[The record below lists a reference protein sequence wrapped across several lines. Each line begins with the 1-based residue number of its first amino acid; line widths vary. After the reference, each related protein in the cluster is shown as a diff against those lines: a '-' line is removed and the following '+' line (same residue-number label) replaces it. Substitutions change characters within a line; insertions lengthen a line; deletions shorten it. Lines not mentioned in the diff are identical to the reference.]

1 MIMDNG
7 KRNNQ
12 NFNRLGNQIKDSLTE
27 GLKTGDFSGLNNAI
41 TDSVNTVLKEATGRV
56 NDVFMDPYK
65 GEEFY
70 KVKNGQKSYSTY
82 KEAEDYAKMLQERR
96 RLHNEAVRK
105 EQLQRE
111 MHKQELRAL
120 KKQQKYELRVNKES
134 LPVKFNPV
142 GKTSGNL
149 CIAGGIAGT
158 AIFGIKSI
166 VALFGMLFGAGTLP
180 ALIVPAALLAGSF
193 GVLEFGLARKGML
206 DRARKY
212 AMIAGN
218 NMYAQISMLASSLG
232 LNPSKVKKDIKR
244 LLRKGYYP
252 EGYLDAEETTL
263 MLSNDVFKQY
273 EQTMKSAYAQRKEQA
288 RNAALD
294 DEMLQDALS
303 KLDPSVRGEFATMVG
318 TGRESINRL
327 HELNDDIPGENIS
340 NKLYSLEDT
349 LKEIFARLQEHPEQM
364 NRMHKTMD
372 YYLPTMIKLVEA
384 YAEYDKVKNPGTDI
398 ISAKSE
404 IENTLDTINEAFIQL
419 QNNLFRDSVWDVT
432 TDAQVLQTVLKQEG
446 LAKDKVTE

>member
-1 MIMDNG
+1 MDNG
-7 KRNNQ
+7 KKNNQ
-12 NFNRLGNQIKDSLTE
+12 LYSKLGNQIKDSLTE
-27 GLKTGDFSGLNNAI
+27 GLKTGDFSSLNDAI
-41 TDSVNTVLKEATGRV
+41 TDSVNSVLKDATGRV

-65 GEEFY
+65 GQNFSR
-70 KVKNGQKSYSTY
+70 VTTGQKSYNTY

-111 MHKQELRAL
+111 MHRQELKAL
-120 KKQQKYELRVNKES
+120 KKQQKYELRVSNQN
-134 LPVKFNPV
+134 LPVKFNPI
-142 GKTSGNL
+142 GKTSGTL
-149 CIAGGIAGT
+149 CIAGGIAGS
-158 AIFGIKSI
+158 AIFGIRSI
-166 VALFGMLFGAGTLP
+166 ISLFAMLFGSGTIMGLIGPAVLFAGC
-180 ALIVPAALLAGSF
+180 F
-193 GVLEFGLARKGML
+193 GILEYGLAKKGML

-212 AMIAGN
+212 ATIAGS

-232 LNPSKVKKDIKR
+232 LNPAKVKKDIKK

-252 EGYLDAEETTL
+252 EGYLDADETTL

-273 EQTMKSAYAQRKEQA
+273 ELTMKTADELRKEQA
-288 RNAALD
+288 KNEALN
-294 DEMLQDALS
+294 DEMLNEALS
-303 KLDPSVRGEFATMVG
+303 KLDPSMRGEFAQMVG
-318 TGRESINRL
+318 TGRDSINRL
-327 HELNDDIPGENIS
+327 HELNNGIPGESIS
-340 NKLYSLEDT
+340 NKLYELEDT
-349 LKEIFARLQEHPEQM
+349 LKEIFTRLQEHPEQM

-384 YAEYDKVKNPGTDI
+384 YAEYDKVRNPGPDI
-398 ISAKSE
+398 VSAKAE